1 MGAMQWLVTAPRG
14 AWTQHGVAATT
25 NLTQTCGRCL
35 TQVIMTSHERNALS
49 HCCNQEG
56 LRHNMEPLQQLNR
69 DKPGSWLLT
78 WARVRGMTRA
88 MHVRG
93 VGGGPSNRLV
103 HDTDNNPT
111 VPWAP

>member
-35 TQVIMTSHERNALS
+35 AQVIMTSHERNALS

-56 LRHNMEPLQQLNR
+56 LRHNMEPLQQLNQ
-69 DKPGSWLLT
+69 DKPGSWLLSE
-78 WARVRGMTRA
+78 G
-88 MHVRG
+88 
-93 VGGGPSNRLV
+93 
-103 HDTDNNPT
+103 HDMSDACAGWREGLPIG
-111 VPWAP
+111 